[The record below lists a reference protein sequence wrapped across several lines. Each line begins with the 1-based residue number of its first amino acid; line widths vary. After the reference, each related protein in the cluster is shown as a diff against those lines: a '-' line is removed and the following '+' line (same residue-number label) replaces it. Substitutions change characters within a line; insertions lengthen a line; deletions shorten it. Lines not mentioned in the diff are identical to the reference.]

1 MLSGE
6 TGRCRGRI
14 RTMKAA
20 AVMTGGAP
28 VAPNVEII
36 ELPTPVPQSGDVRV
50 RTEAAGLNH
59 LDVWVG
65 MGIPGVKRPWPR
77 VTGSDGVGIVD
88 AVGDG
93 VDEAWIGRRVIM
105 NAAHDLNAEAE
116 PGDRPSAERFHLVGE
131 QSPGALAEAFVVRAS
146 NVVDIG
152 DADPIEA
159 AAFGLTHL
167 TAWRMLTT
175 RAGARAG
182 DWVLIP
188 GIGGGVALA
197 ALGICRHLG
206 CRVIVTS
213 RSAEKL
219 ERASRLG
226 AAEGILDEGEDWSRA
241 VRAATD
247 GQGVDICIDS
257 IGRAVHLSCIKSLGR
272 GGRFVTCGCT
282 SGPSAETDLARIFWN
297 QLSILGSTMGDMSE
311 FHAVVDLFL
320 QGCLRPVVDQV
331 VAPAGIREAY
341 AALEAGSQFG
351 KLVVD
356 WRT

>member
-1 MLSGE
+1 
-6 TGRCRGRI
+6 
-14 RTMKAA
+14 MKAA

-28 VAPNVEII
+28 VAPNVELID
-36 ELPTPVPQSGDVRV
+36 LPTPSPGAGEVRV
-50 RTEAAGLNH
+50 RTEASGLNH

-65 MGIPGVKRPWPR
+65 MGIPGVDRPGPR

-88 AVGDG
+88 AVGEG
-93 VDEAWIGRRVIM
+93 VDDVWVGRRVIM
-105 NAAHDLNAEAE
+105 NAAHDLNSE
-116 PGDRPSAERFHLVGE
+116 DRSDGRPAGEQFHLVGE
-131 QSPGALAEAFVVRAS
+131 RSPGAMAEAFVVRVT
-146 NVVDIG
+146 NVMDIG
-152 DADPIEA
+152 EADPIEA

-197 ALGICRHLG
+197 ALGICRYLG
-206 CRVIVTS
+206 CRTIVTS

-219 ERASRLG
+219 QRASELG
-226 AAEGILDEGEDWSRA
+226 ASVGILDEGKDWNRA

-247 GQGVDICIDS
+247 GAGVDICIDS
-257 IGRAVHLSCIKSLGR
+257 IGKAVHLSCIKSLGR

-282 SGPSAETDLARIFWN
+282 SGPGAETDLARIFWN
-297 QLSILGSTMGDMSE
+297 QLSILGSTMGDMRE
-311 FHAVVDLFL
+311 FQEVVGLFL
-320 QGCLRPVVDQV
+320 KGSLQPVVDRV
-331 VAPAGIREAY
+331 VTPSEVPEAY
-341 AALEAGSQFG
+341 AVLEAGTQFG

-356 WRT
+356 WRP

>member
-1 MLSGE
+1 
-6 TGRCRGRI
+6 
-14 RTMKAA
+14 MKAA

-28 VAPNVEII
+28 VAPNVELID
-36 ELPTPVPQSGDVRV
+36 LPTPSPGAGEVRV
-50 RTEAAGLNH
+50 RTEASGLNH

-65 MGIPGVKRPWPR
+65 MGIPGVDRPWPR

-88 AVGDG
+88 AVGEG
-93 VDEAWIGRRVIM
+93 VDDVWVGRRVIM
-105 NAAHDLNAEAE
+105 NAAHDLNSE
-116 PGDRPSAERFHLVGE
+116 DRSDGRPAGEQFHLVGE
-131 QSPGALAEAFVVRAS
+131 QSPGAMAEAFVVRVT
-146 NVVDIG
+146 NVMDIG
-152 DADPIEA
+152 EADPIEA

-197 ALGICRHLG
+197 ALGICRYLG
-206 CRVIVTS
+206 CRTIVTS

-219 ERASRLG
+219 QRASELG
-226 AAEGILDEGEDWSRA
+226 ASVGILDEGKDWNRA

-247 GQGVDICIDS
+247 GAGVDICIDS
-257 IGRAVHLSCIKSLGR
+257 IGKAVHLSCIKSLGR

-282 SGPSAETDLARIFWN
+282 SGPGAETDLARIFWN
-297 QLSILGSTMGDMSE
+297 QLSILGSTMGDMRE
-311 FHAVVDLFL
+311 FQEVVGLFL
-320 QGCLRPVVDQV
+320 KGSLQPVVDRV
-331 VAPAGIREAY
+331 VTPSEVPEAY
-341 AALEAGSQFG
+341 AALEAGTQFG

-356 WRT
+356 WRP

>member
-1 MLSGE
+1 
-6 TGRCRGRI
+6 
-14 RTMKAA
+14 MKAA

-28 VAPNVEII
+28 VAPNVELID
-36 ELPTPVPQSGDVRV
+36 LPTPSPGPGEVRV
-50 RTEAAGLNH
+50 RTEASGLNH

-65 MGIPGVKRPWPR
+65 MGIPGVDRPWPR

-93 VDEAWIGRRVIM
+93 VDDVWVGRRVIM
-105 NAAHDLNAEAE
+105 NAAHDLNSE
-116 PGDRPSAERFHLVGE
+116 DRSDGRPAGEQFHLVGE
-131 QSPGALAEAFVVRAS
+131 QSPGAMAEAFVVRVT
-146 NVVDIG
+146 NVMDIG
-152 DADPIEA
+152 EADPIEA

-197 ALGICRHLG
+197 ALGICRYLG
-206 CRVIVTS
+206 CRTIVTS

-219 ERASRLG
+219 QRASELG
-226 AAEGILDEGEDWSRA
+226 ASVGILDEGKDWNRA

-247 GQGVDICIDS
+247 GAGVDICIDS
-257 IGRAVHLSCIKSLGR
+257 IGKAVHLSCMKSLGR

-282 SGPSAETDLARIFWN
+282 SGPGAETDLARIFWN
-297 QLSILGSTMGDMSE
+297 QLSILGSTMGDMRE
-311 FHAVVDLFL
+311 FQEVVSLFL
-320 QGCLRPVVDQV
+320 KGSLQPVVDRV
-331 VAPAGIREAY
+331 VTPSEVPEAY
-341 AALEAGSQFG
+341 AALEAGTQFG

-356 WRT
+356 WRP

>member
-1 MLSGE
+1 
-6 TGRCRGRI
+6 
-14 RTMKAA
+14 MKAA

-28 VAPNVEII
+28 VAPNVKLID
-36 ELPTPVPQSGDVRV
+36 LPTPSPGPGEVRV
-50 RTEAAGLNH
+50 RTEASGLNH

-65 MGIPGVKRPWPR
+65 MGIPGVDRPWPR

-88 AVGDG
+88 AVGDE
-93 VDEAWIGRRVIM
+93 VDDVWLGRRVIM
-105 NAAHDLNAEAE
+105 NAAHDLNSE
-116 PGDRPSAERFHLVGE
+116 DRSGGRPAGEQFHLVGE
-131 QSPGALAEAFVVRAS
+131 QSPGAMAEAFVVRVA
-146 NVVDIG
+146 NVIDIG
-152 DADPIEA
+152 EADPIEA

-197 ALGICRHLG
+197 ALGICRYLG
-206 CRVIVTS
+206 CRTIVTS

-219 ERASRLG
+219 ERASELG
-226 AAEGILDEGEDWSRA
+226 ASVGILDEGEDWNRA

-247 GQGVDICIDS
+247 GCGVDICIDS
-257 IGRAVHLSCIKSLGR
+257 IGKAVHLSCIKSLGR

-282 SGPSAETDLARIFWN
+282 SGPGAETDLARIFWN
-297 QLSILGSTMGDMSE
+297 QLSILGSTMGDMGE
-311 FHAVVDLFL
+311 FQEVVGLFL
-320 QGCLRPVVDQV
+320 KGSLRPVIDRV
-331 VAPAGIREAY
+331 VTPSEVPEAY
-341 AALEAGSQFG
+341 ASLEAGTQFG

-356 WRT
+356 WRS

>member
-1 MLSGE
+1 
-6 TGRCRGRI
+6 
-14 RTMKAA
+14 MKAA

-28 VAPNVEII
+28 VAPNVELID
-36 ELPTPVPQSGDVRV
+36 LPTPSPGPGEVRV
-50 RTEAAGLNH
+50 RTEASGLNH

-65 MGIPGVKRPWPR
+65 MGIPGVDRPWPR

-93 VDEAWIGRRVIM
+93 VDDVWVGRRVIM
-105 NAAHDLNAEAE
+105 NAAYDLNSE
-116 PGDRPSAERFHLVGE
+116 DRSDGRPAGEQFHLVGE
-131 QSPGALAEAFVVRAS
+131 QSPGAMAEAFVVRVT
-146 NVVDIG
+146 NVMDIG
-152 DADPIEA
+152 EADPIEA

-197 ALGICRHLG
+197 ALGICRYLG
-206 CRVIVTS
+206 CRTIVTS

-219 ERASRLG
+219 QRASELG
-226 AAEGILDEGEDWSRA
+226 ASVGILDEGKDWNRA

-247 GQGVDICIDS
+247 GVGVDICIDS
-257 IGRAVHLSCIKSLGR
+257 IGKAVHLSCIKSLGR

-282 SGPSAETDLARIFWN
+282 SGPGAETDLARIFWN
-297 QLSILGSTMGDMSE
+297 QLSILGSTMGDMRE
-311 FHAVVDLFL
+311 FQEVVGLFL
-320 QGCLRPVVDQV
+320 KGSLQPVVDWV
-331 VAPAGIREAY
+331 VTPSEVPEAY
-341 AALEAGSQFG
+341 AALEAGTQFG

-356 WRT
+356 WRP

>member
-1 MLSGE
+1 M
-6 TGRCRGRI
+6 
-14 RTMKAA
+14 
-20 AVMTGGAP
+20 
-28 VAPNVEII
+28 APNVELID
-36 ELPTPVPQSGDVRV
+36 LPTPSPGPGEVRV
-50 RTEAAGLNH
+50 RTEASGLNH

-65 MGIPGVKRPWPR
+65 MGIPGVDRPWPR

-93 VDEAWIGRRVIM
+93 VDDVWVGRRVIM
-105 NAAHDLNAEAE
+105 NAAHDLNSE
-116 PGDRPSAERFHLVGE
+116 DRSDGRPAGEQFHLVGE
-131 QSPGALAEAFVVRAS
+131 QSPGAMAEAFVVRVT
-146 NVVDIG
+146 NVMDIG
-152 DADPIEA
+152 EADPIEA

-197 ALGICRHLG
+197 ALGICRYLG
-206 CRVIVTS
+206 CRTIVTS

-219 ERASRLG
+219 QRASELG
-226 AAEGILDEGEDWSRA
+226 ASVGILDEGKDWNRA

-247 GQGVDICIDS
+247 GAGVDICIDS
-257 IGRAVHLSCIKSLGR
+257 IGKAVHLSCIKSLGR

-282 SGPSAETDLARIFWN
+282 SGPGAETDLARIFWN
-297 QLSILGSTMGDMSE
+297 QLSILGSTMGDMRE
-311 FHAVVDLFL
+311 FQEVVSLFL
-320 QGCLRPVVDQV
+320 KGSLQPVVDRV
-331 VAPAGIREAY
+331 VTPSEVPEAY
-341 AALEAGSQFG
+341 AALEAGTQFG

-356 WRT
+356 WRP

>member
-1 MLSGE
+1 
-6 TGRCRGRI
+6 
-14 RTMKAA
+14 MKAA

-28 VAPNVEII
+28 VAPNVELID
-36 ELPTPVPQSGDVRV
+36 LPTPSPGAGEVRV
-50 RTEAAGLNH
+50 RTEASGLNH

-65 MGIPGVKRPWPR
+65 MGIPGVDRPWPR

-93 VDEAWIGRRVIM
+93 VDDVWVGRRVIM
-105 NAAHDLNAEAE
+105 NAAHDLNSE
-116 PGDRPSAERFHLVGE
+116 DRSDGRPAGEQFHLVGE
-131 QSPGALAEAFVVRAS
+131 QSPGAMAEAFVVRVT
-146 NVVDIG
+146 NVMDIG
-152 DADPIEA
+152 EADPIEA

-197 ALGICRHLG
+197 ALGICRYLG
-206 CRVIVTS
+206 CRTIVTS

-219 ERASRLG
+219 QRASELG
-226 AAEGILDEGEDWSRA
+226 ASVGILDEGKDWNRA

-247 GQGVDICIDS
+247 GAGVDICIDS
-257 IGRAVHLSCIKSLGR
+257 IGKAVHLSCIKSLGR

-282 SGPSAETDLARIFWN
+282 SGPGAETDLARIFWN
-297 QLSILGSTMGDMSE
+297 QLSILGSTMGDMRE
-311 FHAVVDLFL
+311 FQEVVGLFL
-320 QGCLRPVVDQV
+320 KGSLQPVVDRV
-331 VAPAGIREAY
+331 VTPSEVPEAY
-341 AALEAGSQFG
+341 AALEAGTQFG

-356 WRT
+356 WRP

>member
-1 MLSGE
+1 
-6 TGRCRGRI
+6 
-14 RTMKAA
+14 MKAA

-28 VAPNVEII
+28 VAPNVELID
-36 ELPTPVPQSGDVRV
+36 LPTPSPGPGEVRV
-50 RTEAAGLNH
+50 RTEASGLNH

-65 MGIPGVKRPWPR
+65 MGIPGVDRPWPR

-93 VDEAWIGRRVIM
+93 VDDVWVGRRVIM
-105 NAAHDLNAEAE
+105 NAAHDLNSE
-116 PGDRPSAERFHLVGE
+116 DRSDGRPAGEQFHLVGE
-131 QSPGALAEAFVVRAS
+131 QSPGAMAEAFVVRVT
-146 NVVDIG
+146 NVMDIG
-152 DADPIEA
+152 EADPIEA

-197 ALGICRHLG
+197 ALGICRYLG
-206 CRVIVTS
+206 CRTIVTS

-219 ERASRLG
+219 QRASELG
-226 AAEGILDEGEDWSRA
+226 ASVGIPDEGKDWNRA

-247 GQGVDICIDS
+247 GAGVDICIDS
-257 IGRAVHLSCIKSLGR
+257 IGKAVHLSCIKSLGR

-282 SGPSAETDLARIFWN
+282 SGPGAETDLARIFWN
-297 QLSILGSTMGDMSE
+297 QLSILGSTMGDMRE
-311 FHAVVDLFL
+311 FQEVVSLFL
-320 QGCLRPVVDQV
+320 KGSLQPVVDRV
-331 VAPAGIREAY
+331 VTPSEVPEAY
-341 AALEAGSQFG
+341 AALEAGTQFG

-356 WRT
+356 WRP

>member
-1 MLSGE
+1 
-6 TGRCRGRI
+6 
-14 RTMKAA
+14 
-20 AVMTGGAP
+20 MTGGAP
-28 VAPNVEII
+28 VAPNVELID
-36 ELPTPVPQSGDVRV
+36 LPTPSPGPGEVRV
-50 RTEAAGLNH
+50 RTEASGLNH

-65 MGIPGVKRPWPR
+65 MGIPGVDRPWPR

-93 VDEAWIGRRVIM
+93 VDDVWVGRRVIM
-105 NAAHDLNAEAE
+105 NAAHDLNSE
-116 PGDRPSAERFHLVGE
+116 DRSDGRPAGEQFHLVGE
-131 QSPGALAEAFVVRAS
+131 QSPGAMAEAFVVRVT
-146 NVVDIG
+146 NVMDIG
-152 DADPIEA
+152 EADPIEA

-197 ALGICRHLG
+197 ALGICRYLG
-206 CRVIVTS
+206 CRTIVTS

-219 ERASRLG
+219 QRASELG
-226 AAEGILDEGEDWSRA
+226 ASVGILDEGKDWNRA

-247 GQGVDICIDS
+247 GAGVDICIDS
-257 IGRAVHLSCIKSLGR
+257 IGKAVHLSCIKSLGR

-282 SGPSAETDLARIFWN
+282 SGPGAETDLARIFWN
-297 QLSILGSTMGDMSE
+297 QLSILGSTMGDMRE
-311 FHAVVDLFL
+311 FQEVVSLFL
-320 QGCLRPVVDQV
+320 KGSLQPVVDRV
-331 VAPAGIREAY
+331 VTPSEVPEAY
-341 AALEAGSQFG
+341 AALEAGTQFG

-356 WRT
+356 WRP

>member
-1 MLSGE
+1 
-6 TGRCRGRI
+6 
-14 RTMKAA
+14 MKAA

-28 VAPNVEII
+28 VAPNVELID
-36 ELPTPVPQSGDVRV
+36 LPTPSPGPGEVRV
-50 RTEAAGLNH
+50 RTEASGLNH

-65 MGIPGVKRPWPR
+65 MGIPGVDRPWPR

-93 VDEAWIGRRVIM
+93 VDDVWVGRRVIM
-105 NAAHDLNAEAE
+105 NAAHDLNSE
-116 PGDRPSAERFHLVGE
+116 DRSDGRPAGEQFHLVGE
-131 QSPGALAEAFVVRAS
+131 QSPGAMAEAFVVRVT
-146 NVVDIG
+146 NVMDIG
-152 DADPIEA
+152 EADPIEA

-197 ALGICRHLG
+197 ALGICRYLG
-206 CRVIVTS
+206 CRTIVTS

-219 ERASRLG
+219 QRASELG
-226 AAEGILDEGEDWSRA
+226 ASVGILDEGKDWNRA

-247 GQGVDICIDS
+247 GAGVDICIDS
-257 IGRAVHLSCIKSLGR
+257 IGKAVHLSCIKSLGR

-282 SGPSAETDLARIFWN
+282 SGPGAETDLARIFWN
-297 QLSILGSTMGDMSE
+297 QLSILGSTMGDMRE
-311 FHAVVDLFL
+311 FQEVVSLFL
-320 QGCLRPVVDQV
+320 KGSLQPVVDRV
-331 VAPAGIREAY
+331 VTPSEVPEAY
-341 AALEAGSQFG
+341 AALEAGTQFG

-356 WRT
+356 WRP

>member
-1 MLSGE
+1 
-6 TGRCRGRI
+6 
-14 RTMKAA
+14 
-20 AVMTGGAP
+20 MTGGAP
-28 VAPNVEII
+28 VAPNVELID
-36 ELPTPVPQSGDVRV
+36 LPTPSPGPGEVRV
-50 RTEAAGLNH
+50 RTEASGLNH

-65 MGIPGVKRPWPR
+65 MGIPGVDRPWPR

-93 VDEAWIGRRVIM
+93 VDDVWVGRRVIM
-105 NAAHDLNAEAE
+105 NAAHDLNSE
-116 PGDRPSAERFHLVGE
+116 DRSDGRPAGEQFHLVGE
-131 QSPGALAEAFVVRAS
+131 QSPGAMAEAFVVRVT
-146 NVVDIG
+146 NVMDIG
-152 DADPIEA
+152 EADPIEA

-197 ALGICRHLG
+197 ALGICRYLG
-206 CRVIVTS
+206 CRTIVTS

-219 ERASRLG
+219 QRASELG
-226 AAEGILDEGEDWSRA
+226 ASVGILDEGKDWNRA

-247 GQGVDICIDS
+247 GAGVDICIDS
-257 IGRAVHLSCIKSLGR
+257 IGKAVHLSCMKSLGR

-282 SGPSAETDLARIFWN
+282 SGPGAETDLARIFWN
-297 QLSILGSTMGDMSE
+297 QLSILGSTMGDMRE
-311 FHAVVDLFL
+311 FQEVVSLFL
-320 QGCLRPVVDQV
+320 KGSLQPVVDRV
-331 VAPAGIREAY
+331 VTPSEVPEAY
-341 AALEAGSQFG
+341 AALEAGTQFG

-356 WRT
+356 WRP

>member
-1 MLSGE
+1 
-6 TGRCRGRI
+6 
-14 RTMKAA
+14 MKAA

-28 VAPNVEII
+28 VAPNVELID
-36 ELPTPVPQSGDVRV
+36 LPTPSPGPGEVRV
-50 RTEAAGLNH
+50 RTEASGLNH

-65 MGIPGVKRPWPR
+65 MGIPGVDRPWPR

-88 AVGDG
+88 AVGEG
-93 VDEAWIGRRVIM
+93 VDDVWVGRRVIM
-105 NAAHDLNAEAE
+105 NAAHDLNSE
-116 PGDRPSAERFHLVGE
+116 DRSDGRPAGEQFHLVGE
-131 QSPGALAEAFVVRAS
+131 QSPGAMAEAFVVRVT
-146 NVVDIG
+146 NVMDIG
-152 DADPIEA
+152 EADPIEA

-197 ALGICRHLG
+197 ALGICRYLG
-206 CRVIVTS
+206 CRTIVTS

-219 ERASRLG
+219 QRASELG
-226 AAEGILDEGEDWSRA
+226 ASVGILDEGKDWNRA

-247 GQGVDICIDS
+247 GAGVDICIDS
-257 IGRAVHLSCIKSLGR
+257 IGKAVHLSCIKSLGR

-282 SGPSAETDLARIFWN
+282 SGPGAETDLARIFWN
-297 QLSILGSTMGDMSE
+297 QLSILGSTMGDMRE
-311 FHAVVDLFL
+311 FQEVVSLFL
-320 QGCLRPVVDQV
+320 KGSLQPVVDRV
-331 VAPAGIREAY
+331 VTPSEVPEAY
-341 AALEAGSQFG
+341 AALEAGTQFG

-356 WRT
+356 WRP